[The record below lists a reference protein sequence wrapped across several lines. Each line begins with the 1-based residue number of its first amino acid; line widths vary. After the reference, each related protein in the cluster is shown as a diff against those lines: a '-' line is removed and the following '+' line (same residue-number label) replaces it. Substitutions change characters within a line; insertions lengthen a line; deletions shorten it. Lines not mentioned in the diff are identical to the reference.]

1 MFPVF
6 SLVLDKDVKS
16 EVAMLYP
23 ELYKDL
29 LKVFNKRPKHRQVV
43 MTASFG
49 FTLFSSQGRPLSFK
63 TFLIWVLISIYQGEE
78 ETLIVKE
85 QISDLYNFVKT
96 HGSLDIIK
104 TFQMC

>member
-29 LKVFNKRPKHRQVV
+29 LKVSDNLCSCQITKGKLLSRLGLPF
-43 MTASFG
+43 
-49 FTLFSSQGRPLSFK
+49 LFFQGRPLSYK
-63 TFLIWVLISIYQGEE
+63 TFLIWVLISIYQGK
-78 ETLIVKE
+78 LIWYLFYYTEMFCMDKALGV
-85 QISDLYNFVKT
+85 LN
-96 HGSLDIIK
+96 
-104 TFQMC
+104 